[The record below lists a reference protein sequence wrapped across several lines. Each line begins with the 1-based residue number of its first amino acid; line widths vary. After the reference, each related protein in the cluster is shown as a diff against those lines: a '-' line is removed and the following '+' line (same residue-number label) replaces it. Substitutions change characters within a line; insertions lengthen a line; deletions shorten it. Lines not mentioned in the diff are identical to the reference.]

1 MKIALVS
8 DIHADAR
15 ALKRVL
21 DDMPSVDRILCA
33 GDAVS
38 EFRFCPE
45 TVDLLRQAGAQCIQ
59 GNHEHVLF
67 GGQNPGYLEK
77 CRAEYAP
84 DLLDLL
90 AAAPTSI
97 ELEAAGARVLMIH
110 ATPWQP
116 FSGYINPGS
125 PQLQRMA
132 GLPYDFVILGHTH
145 VPMVELS
152 GAVTVINPGSCS
164 QPRDQDRRGAY
175 AILDLERREATIRRV
190 RLD

>member
-8 DIHADAR
+8 DIHADR
-15 ALKRVL
+15 KALKRVF
-21 DDMPSVDRILCA
+21 DDLPSVDRVLCA

-45 TVDLLRQAGAQCIQ
+45 TVDLLREHRVACIQ

-67 GGQNPGYLEK
+67 NANPGYLAK

-84 DLLDLL
+84 ELLDML
-90 AAAPTSI
+90 ALAPTSLD
-97 ELEAAGARVLMIH
+97 LEAAGARLHMIH
-110 ATPWQP
+110 ATPWSP

-125 PQLQRMA
+125 PQLARMA
-132 GLPYDFVILGHTH
+132 SLPYDFVVLGHTH
-145 VPMVELS
+145 VPMVERVGNL
-152 GAVTVINPGSCS
+152 TVINPGSCS
-164 QPRDQDRRGAY
+164 QPRDQTREGAY
-175 AILDLERREATIRRV
+175 AIVDLATREVEIRRL